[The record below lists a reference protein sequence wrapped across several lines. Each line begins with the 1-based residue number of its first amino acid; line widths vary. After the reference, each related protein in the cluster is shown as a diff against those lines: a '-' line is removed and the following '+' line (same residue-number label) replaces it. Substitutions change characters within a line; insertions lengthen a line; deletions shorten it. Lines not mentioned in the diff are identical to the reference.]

1 MPALQVLLVAALGA
15 SAQVEAQEPPPTPP
29 PSRSQGILLDVPVEL
44 DGAYLGEIVVRI
56 DGEAASVRTEDLI
69 PLLDDILEGAAIDL
83 VASLPTDGE
92 GFVSARAISEAGL
105 PIAFE
110 ADRLA
115 LNVSP
120 SIAQRGT
127 RQLSLRPQN
136 SIDPASAIQP
146 QGFSA
151 GVTSI
156 VRVANIHAQPGA
168 GANWEPLRAE
178 FFGFA
183 SLGGF
188 DSWTLLWAADF
199 DGGRDSRLRRRE
211 VALVRDNFEAA
222 TRLTLGD
229 FRTRPLS
236 GFQRSIDMVGVS
248 YRRAYAAIQPFRT
261 LLPRGRSSFTLER
274 QARVRVEVEGLVV
287 FDQDLP
293 PGPYD
298 LRDFPFATGA
308 NNAVVT
314 VDDGSGPREI
324 AYLTNFIDTSLIA
337 DGLSRFDIGVGFL
350 GNGFSAAQRYRDEPA
365 LVASYDRGISS
376 NLTVGGYAELS
387 GDVAVAGARGAW
399 GTRFG
404 LISGEAAMSRT
415 DSGWGLSAAIQFR
428 TQFETGKWR
437 HNLAAQA
444 VWRNDHF
451 TTLSAAQDR
460 ERSFDLRVQ
469 SQRRRLILNLD
480 ASRRTGP
487 FDTTKSVAVGAGWE
501 MFGLSWRARG
511 QFVRRTGRPDDHR
524 GVLSVSIPLGRSTR
538 SRARVGTD
546 GDFRLEVQ
554 RLGGFT
560 VGETQARAEI
570 MRNDDGFF
578 GGSARVSHI
587 ANRAE
592 FEFDHQ
598 TRDTPNGLFSRSEA
612 TVAFGVGYADGEVQF
627 GRPFDAGFVI
637 VDRHPNIAKKRAS
650 LSEGGRGEAAHSD
663 IFGAPFIPLRSGYAR
678 YTYNVAV
685 DELDPGYDLGEDR
698 IEVIPP
704 LRGGYTVRV
713 GTDILATVLARLTD
727 PAGEPV
733 ALATGRIIRVANGEQ
748 VGRFF
753 TNRTGRMVAEKLA
766 PGDYR
771 IVLDNGAGDS
781 AILRLEEGETG
792 IIDRGI
798 INLGGS
804 Q

>member
-1 MPALQVLLVAALGA
+1 M
-15 SAQVEAQEPPPTPP
+15 
-29 PSRSQGILLDVPVEL
+29 
-44 DGAYLGEIVVRI
+44 
-56 DGEAASVRTEDLI
+56 
-69 PLLDDILEGAAIDL
+69 
-83 VASLPTDGE
+83 
-92 GFVSARAISEAGL
+92 
-105 PIAFE
+105 
-110 ADRLA
+110 
-115 LNVSP
+115 NVSP
-120 SIAQRGT
+120 NIAQRGT
-127 RQLSLRPQN
+127 RQLSLRPQ
-136 SIDPASAIQP
+136 STIDPATAIQP
-146 QGFSA
+146 ERFSA

-156 VRVANIHAQPGA
+156 VRVANVHAQPGTA
-168 GANWEPLRAE
+168 GGWEPPRAE

-183 SLGGF
+183 SFGGF
-188 DSWTLLWAADF
+188 DGWTLLWAADF

-211 VALVRDNFEAA
+211 IALVKDDFEKA

-324 AYLTNFIDTSLIA
+324 AYLTTFIDTSLIA
-337 DGLSRFDIGVGFL
+337 DGVSRFDIGAGFL
-350 GNGFSAAQRYRDEPA
+350 GNGFSAVRRYRDEPA
-365 LVASYDRGISS
+365 LIASYDRGISS
-376 NLTVGGYAELS
+376 NLTVGGYTELT

-415 DSGWGLSAAIQFR
+415 DRGWGLSAAIQFR
-428 TQFETGKWR
+428 TQFETGEWR

-451 TTLSAAQDR
+451 ATLSTAHDR

-487 FDTTKSVAVGAGWE
+487 IGTTESFALGAGWE

-511 QFVRRTGRPDDHR
+511 QFVRRPGRLDDHR
-524 GVLSVSIPLGRSTR
+524 GVLSVSIPLGRSVR

-546 GDFRLEVQ
+546 GDFRLEIE
-554 RLGGFT
+554 RFGGFT
-560 VGETQARAEI
+560 VDETQARAEI
-570 MRNDDGFF
+570 NRNEDGFF

-612 TVAFGVGYADGEVQF
+612 TVAFGVGYAGGKVQF

-637 VDRHPNIAKKRAS
+637 VDRHPNIAKRRAS
-650 LSEGGRGEAAHSD
+650 LSEGGRGEAVHSD

-678 YTYNVAV
+678 YTYDVAV
-685 DELDPGYDLGEDR
+685 VELDPGYDLGNDR

-704 LRGGYTVRV
+704 LRGGYLIQV
-713 GTDILATVLARLTD
+713 GTEILATVLARLTD

-733 ALATGRIIRVANGEQ
+733 ALATGRIIRVADGEQ
-748 VGRFF
+748 VARFF

-771 IVLDNGAGDS
+771 IVLDNSAGNS

-792 IIDRGI
+792 IINRGI
-798 INLGGS
+798 IRLGGS
-804 Q
+804 E